1 MRHFG
6 RVLIFQRQNPC
17 FRGLWSSGH
26 LSMAR
31 AARDF
36 FKDFDVLTHENRNFR
51 SAPESLSHRQG
62 HLLRP
67 PGETIWLVL
76 LTSRFLN
83 GGSRLY
89 TTKDHTGRGTR
100 MIGCVSVCGYDC

>member
-1 MRHFG
+1 ME
-6 RVLIFQRQNPC
+6 
-17 FRGLWSSGH
+17 
-26 LSMAR
+26 R

-76 LTSRFLN
+76 LTSRSLN

-89 TTKDHTGRGTR
+89 HQKINHGANAPRARDLGRVGAR
-100 MIGCVSVCGYDC
+100 RASAG